1 MLDKNK
7 VKLMTKLAL
16 YEETQGKQD
25 FKISEYYRTDY
36 VGFHMLCTFLWTTVG
51 YICAVALIMIAI
63 MESLIANLTGM
74 LIVALGGA
82 IVVGY
87 VVVVTI
93 FLVIAN
99 RLYNGKHKQARYR
112 VKKYN
117 HDLIKLL
124 RMYEREG
131 K

>member
-51 YICAVALIMIAI
+51 YICAVALIALAT
-63 MESLIANLTGM
+63 MEVLIANLTGM
-74 LIVALGGA
+74 LIIALGGA
-82 IVVGY
+82 VVVGY
-87 VVVVTI
+87 VVVVAV

-99 RLYNGKHKQARYR
+99 RLYNDKHKQARYR
-112 VKKYN
+112 VKKFN
-117 HDLIKLL
+117 HNLIKLL

>member
-7 VKLMTKLAL
+7 VKLMTRLAL

-36 VGFHMLCTFLWTTVG
+36 VGFHMLCTFLWTTAG
-51 YICAVALIMIAI
+51 YILAVALIALAT
-63 MESLIANLTGM
+63 MEVLIANLTGM
-74 LIVALGGA
+74 MLIALGGA
-82 IVVGY
+82 VVVGY
-87 VVVVTI
+87 VVVITI

-99 RLYNGKHKQARYR
+99 RLYNEKHKQARHR
-112 VKKYN
+112 VKQYN
-117 HDLIKLL
+117 HDLIRLL